1 MADDDVPPGF
11 TAKAT
16 KPEDKAADSKAVDN
30 LASSLAVTA
39 KVTDGEVDDPDLA
52 LRLGE
57 GLQENAA
64 GEITTVTHSAADAS
78 IYRSATTFEDIIA
91 NKQLLQAIYTEM
103 KFERPS
109 KIQATTLPMILR
121 RSEAGIFKDLIA
133 QAHNGSGK
141 TTCFVLAMLSRVDPE
156 LRCPQALCMCTTREL
171 VAQNLS
177 VLRKMAKFSGI
188 TSTSTSEDGED
199 TAGARGRKLIEQVI
213 IGTHGRL
220 KNWVAKR
227 QLDVDR
233 VCILVFDEADEM
245 LKADAFADDS
255 VRLIKT
261 IRKKNPEVQLLLFS
275 ATFNDRVKEFA
286 IRIAPNA
293 NQVFV
298 PKEELSLDVIS
309 QYNVICPSP
318 AEKLAVLK
326 DMIFP
331 NCEKLGQTM
340 IFVRTKDTSRALHAQ
355 MQTWG
360 YKITSIQGDMQFQ
373 DRDRVVGEFRRGETK
388 ILISTD
394 VLSRG
399 FDVSQVTLVVNYDMP
414 VERDQRTPN
423 YETYLHR
430 IGRSGRFGR
439 KGAAFN
445 LITGAQDHQ
454 VISAIASYFQHP
466 IPEVAWNNE
475 DQFISVLNKAGL
487 TDQVA

>member
-11 TAKAT
+11 AHKADGA
-16 KPEDKAADSKAVDN
+16 PAAEPQSSATSA
-30 LASSLAVTA
+30 LADQLATSLAASA
-39 KVTDGEVDDPDLA
+39 KVADDEIDDPDLA
-52 LRLGE
+52 LRLSE
-57 GLQENAA
+57 GLRESTA
-64 GEITTVTHSAADAS
+64 GDIQTITTQADAT
-78 IYRSATTFEDIIA
+78 IYRSATTFEDIIQ
-91 NKQLLQAIYTEM
+91 NKALLQAIYTEM

-121 RSEAGIFKDLIA
+121 KSEQGVYKDLIA

-141 TTCFVLAMLSRVDPE
+141 TTCFVLAMLSRVNPD
-156 LRCPQALCMCTTREL
+156 LKCPQALCMCTTREL

-177 VLRKMAKFSGI
+177 VLRKMAMFSGI
-188 TSTSTSEDGED
+188 TSTSTAEEGDDAG
-199 TAGARGRKLIEQVI
+199 GARGRKLVEQVI

-220 KNWVAKR
+220 KNWVSKR

-233 VCILVFDEADEM
+233 ISILVFDEADEM
-245 LKADAFADDS
+245 LKAEAFADDS

-293 NQVFV
+293 NQ
-298 PKEELSLDVIS
+298 
-309 QYNVICPSP
+309 YNVACPNTAS
-318 AEKLAVLK
+318 KVKVLQE
-326 DMIFP
+326 MIFP
-331 NCEKLGQTM
+331 NCEKLGQTI

-355 MQTWG
+355 MQNMG
-360 YKITSIQGDMQFQ
+360 YKITSIQGDMPFE
-373 DRDRVVGEFRRGETK
+373 DRDRVVNEFRRGVTK

-399 FDVSQVTLVVNYDMP
+399 FDVSQVTLVINYDLP
-414 VERDQRTPN
+414 VERDIRTPN

-445 LITGAQDHQ
+445 LITGPQDQ
-454 VISAIASYFQHP
+454 QIVQAIASYFQHP
-466 IPEVAWNNE
+466 IPEVPWDDE
-475 DQFISVLNKAGL
+475 DQFISVLNRAGL
-487 TDQVA
+487 TDQTV

>member
-11 TAKAT
+11 TARTGRPEGANGSAT
-16 KPEDKAADSKAVDN
+16 VAADRLASN
-30 LASSLAVTA
+30 LATSA
-39 KVTDGEVDDPDLA
+39 KVTEDEVDDPDHA

-57 GLQENAA
+57 GLQESA
-64 GEITTVTHSAADAS
+64 GEIKTITSAADAS
-78 IYRSATTFEDIIA
+78 IYQSASTFEDIIT
-91 NKQLLQAIYTEM
+91 KPELLQAIYTEM

-121 RSEAGIFKDLIA
+121 QSEQGVYKDLIA

-141 TTCFVLAMLSRVDPE
+141 TTCFVLAMLSRVNPD
-156 LRCPQALCMCTTREL
+156 LKCPQALCMCTTREL
-171 VAQNLS
+171 VTQNLN
-177 VLRKMAKFSGI
+177 VLRKMAKYSGI
-188 TSTSTSEDGED
+188 TSTSTAEEGAD
-199 TAGARGRKLIEQVI
+199 TAGARGRKLVEQVI

-220 KNWVAKR
+220 KNWVSKR

-233 VCILVFDEADEM
+233 ISILVFDEADEM

-275 ATFNDRVKEFA
+275 ATFNDKVKEFA

-318 AEKLAVLK
+318 AEKVAVLK

-331 NCEKLGQTM
+331 NCEKLGQTI
-340 IFVRTKDTSRALHAQ
+340 IFVRTKDTSRQLHAQ
-355 MQTWG
+355 MQHLG
-360 YKITSIQGDMQFQ
+360 YRITSIQGDMPFE
-373 DRDRVVGEFRRGETK
+373 DRDRVVGEFRQGMTK

-394 VLSRG
+394 VLARG

-414 VERDQRTPN
+414 VERDMRTPN

-445 LITGAQDHQ
+445 LITGALVSDRELDMQ
-454 VISAIASYFQHP
+454 
-466 IPEVAWNNE
+466 
-475 DQFISVLNKAGL
+475 
-487 TDQVA
+487 

>member
-11 TAKAT
+11 TT
-16 KPEDKAADSKAVDN
+16 KVGSGGGAAQLAQEADS
-30 LASSLAVTA
+30 LASGLAILA
-39 KVTDGEVDDPDLA
+39 KVADDEVDDPDLS
-52 LRLGE
+52 LRLSE
-57 GLQENAA
+57 GLREGHG
-64 GEITTVTHSAADAS
+64 GEIRTVTSHADAG
-78 IYRSATTFEDIIA
+78 IYRSAATFEDIIE

-121 RSEAGIFKDLIA
+121 RSEAGIYKDLIA

-141 TTCFVLAMLSRVDPE
+141 TTCFALAMLSRVKPE
-156 LRCPQALCMCTTREL
+156 LKCPQALCMCPTREL
-171 VAQNLS
+171 VAQNLG
-177 VLRKMAKFSGI
+177 VVRKMAKFCGI
-188 TSTSTSEDGED
+188 TSTSTAEEGED

-220 KNWVAKR
+220 KNWVSKR
-227 QLDVDR
+227 QLDVDKIA
-233 VCILVFDEADEM
+233 ILVFDEADEM
-245 LKADAFADDS
+245 LKAEAFADDS

-275 ATFNDRVKEFA
+275 ATFNDRVKDFA

-318 AEKLAVLK
+318 AEKVAVLK

-331 NCEKLGQTM
+331 NCEKLGQTI
-340 IFVRTKDTSRALHAQ
+340 IFVRTKETSRQLHAQ
-355 MQTWG
+355 MQNWG
-360 YKITSIQGDMQFQ
+360 YKITSIQGDMDFA

-414 VERDQRTPN
+414 VERDFRTPN

-445 LITGAQDHQ
+445 LITGAQ
-454 VISAIASYFQHP
+454 V
-466 IPEVAWNNE
+466 NMGC
-475 DQFISVLNKAGL
+475 KC
-487 TDQVA
+487 